1 MWDTILLRTCL
12 LRNRI
17 EQTQKIGLTIT
28 SRFGQIS
35 MTESTGLAKLFAEL
49 VGRFGQAFS
58 ADLALILGRT
68 VRGTVPI

>member
-1 MWDTILLRTCL
+1 
-12 LRNRI
+12 
-17 EQTQKIGLTIT
+17 
-28 SRFGQIS
+28 

-58 ADLALILGRT
+58 ADLALVLGRT